1 MNRTT
6 ILLVA
11 KAAVSALLITVIV
24 RLLDVDQVFE
34 RLRASDERYVLLAY
48 LLLAIVITISAWRW
62 HILANGLL
70 DWSQAMRYTWIGAFF
85 GHVLPG
91 GVSGDIAKGVAI
103 AIKHPETRGL
113 SLPASIVVDKIV
125 GFVVLVGL
133 FAVAS
138 VALFVSGQSQN
149 ETVRQGVLA
158 LLTLSAIG
166 IGGLGVAFWLVATG
180 YSDTLLAR
188 LNLAHTVVGR
198 VALKV
203 TESLRQYARVPAL
216 LWKAAG
222 ISLVIHVCNMGI
234 TYATLRAVGV
244 DAPWLLAAVAY
255 PVVAVAVMLP
265 ITVSGIG
272 VREIMMIACFAL
284 FDLGKEA
291 AVAQAWLS
299 ILMTVPVLILGALV
313 QLAEVFS
320 KRSRAA
326 P

>member
-1 MNRTT
+1 MNRTA

-11 KAAVSALLITVIV
+11 KAAISALLIAAIV
-24 RLLDVDQVFE
+24 RFLDVEQVFE
-34 RLRASDERYVLLAY
+34 RLRASDGRYVIVAY
-48 LLLAIVITISAWRW
+48 LLLALVITLSALRW

-70 DWSQAMRYTWIGAFF
+70 DRGQAMRYTWIGAFF

-91 GVSGDIAKGVAI
+91 GVSGDIAKGVSI

-125 GFVVLVGL
+125 GFVVLVAL
-133 FAVAS
+133 FAVACI
-138 VALFVSGQSQN
+138 ALFVSGRSQT
-149 ETVRQGVLA
+149 EAVRQGVLA
-158 LLTLSAIG
+158 LLALSVF
-166 IGGLGVAFWLVATG
+166 GLGGVCAALALVATG
-180 YSDTLLAR
+180 HSDTLLAR
-188 LNLAHTVVGR
+188 VGLAHTLVGR
-198 VALKV
+198 IGLKV
-203 TESLRQYARVPAL
+203 TESLRQYARAPAL
-216 LWKAAG
+216 LWRAAG
-222 ISLVIHVCNMGI
+222 ISLVIQLCNMGI

-272 VREIMMIACFAL
+272 VREIMMIACFTL
-284 FDLGKEA
+284 FGLGKEA

-299 ILMTVPVLILGALV
+299 ILMTVPVLILGALL